1 MLADFHFSSSLLV
14 VDQLGSCEMTIY
26 PIIYHDMIYMQPG
39 TLQHEVPHSEL
50 EENASRINNVYI

>member
-1 MLADFHFSSSLLV
+1 
-14 VDQLGSCEMTIY
+14 MTIY

-50 EENASRINNVYI
+50 EENASHINNVYL